1 MSDVSHEEKVV
12 ETFATLAETLTRGYD
27 VVELMQTLVESC
39 TDLLEVSAAGIM
51 LADSDGEL
59 DVVASSSEAIRLLE
73 VMQLGAEAGPCIDS
87 FRTGEVVSVPEIG
100 ESPSDWADFKAGALA
115 QGFSSAYAIPLK
127 ARETT
132 IGTLNLLRAAAGE
145 LERADI
151 LTARALADVATI
163 GIFHE
168 RSLRESTIIQDQL
181 SQALQSRVVIEQA
194 KGVLAHTHNAN
205 MDEAFARLRS
215 YARSNGLK
223 LSAVATDIINHRLSI

>member
-1 MSDVSHEEKVV
+1 MSEISHEEKVV
-12 ETFATLAETLTRGYD
+12 ETFAALAETLTRNYD

-39 TDLLEVSAAGIM
+39 ADLLEVSAAGIM
-51 LADSDGEL
+51 LADADGEL
-59 DVVASSSEAIRLLE
+59 DVVASTSEAIRLVE

-87 FRTGEVVSVPEIG
+87 FRTGTVVSVPEI
-100 ESPSDWADFKAGALA
+100 EQSPDDWAEFKAGALA
-115 QGFSSAYAIPLK
+115 QGFASAYAIPLK
-127 ARETT
+127 VRETT
-132 IGTLNLLRAAAGE
+132 IGTLNLLRGAVGQ

-168 RSLRESTIIQDQL
+168 RSLQESNIIRDQL

-205 MDEAFARLRS
+205 MDEAFTRLRT

-223 LSAVATDIINHRLSI
+223 LSAVATDVVNHRLSI